1 MGQVADFSGFITQK
15 VNDLENRL
23 IPQIDYHIILH
34 IILKLYIQKGLV
46 EFKTVGT
53 RGLRPNYFSSNSFQ
67 HSVRTQQK
75 IYFTTGK
82 NGAKASLKLQLHFY
96 MQIQTNVL
104 SFYKSQNFLYRSNL
118 FQQDQKLNRI

>member
-53 RGLRPNYFSSNSFQ
+53 RGLRPNYFSFNSFQ

-82 NGAKASLKLQLHFY
+82 NGAKASLKLYLYFY